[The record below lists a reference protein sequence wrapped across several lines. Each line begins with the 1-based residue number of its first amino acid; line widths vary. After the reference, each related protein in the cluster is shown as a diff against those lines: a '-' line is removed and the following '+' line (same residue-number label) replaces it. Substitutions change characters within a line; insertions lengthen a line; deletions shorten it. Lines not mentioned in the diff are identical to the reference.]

1 MTNSL
6 KEKKI
11 IYIYIYIYFIK
22 NNRVAMFPKGDP
34 DLQLTE
40 E

>member
-6 KEKKI
+6 KEK
-11 IYIYIYIYFIK
+11 YIYIK

-34 DLQLTE
+34 DLQSTE

>member
-6 KEKKI
+6 KEKI
-11 IYIYIYIYFIK
+11 IVIK

-34 DLQLTE
+34 DLPLNE

>member
-6 KEKKI
+6 KKI
-11 IYIYIYIYFIK
+11 RSVIK

-34 DLQLTE
+34 DLPLTE